1 MNKEVLSWTQIKKFI
16 KQIVLDGDVRFKEQ
30 ADRGLTVK
38 ELCDANS
45 FTIHTY
51 NYWKHL
57 FKEEHVD
64 AVIPDTV
71 YPLQTTPVSSLPSI
85 VGFHS
90 RPQTLSGKSHNSCEP
105 NNTNLIR
112 ITIGDIRIE
121 IIADTASETN
131 CRIIK
136 TVLYA

>member
-1 MNKEVLSWTQIKKFI
+1 MNANQKIHQANLARWA
-16 KQIVLDGDVRFKEQ
+16 VRFKEQ
-30 ADRGLTVK
+30 ADSGLTVK
-38 ELCDANS
+38 DWCDANS

-57 FKEEHVD
+57 FKEEYVD
-64 AVIPDTV
+64 AVMPDIV
-71 YPLQTTPVSSLPSI
+71 PIAPLQTTPVSSLPSI
-85 VGFHS
+85 AGFHS
-90 RPQTLSGKSHNSCEP
+90 RPQTLSGESHNSCEP

-121 IIADTASETN
+121 ISEDTASETI

-136 TVLYA
+136 AVRYA